1 VRACNALGCS
11 SPAGGSGAS
20 EVTTL
25 ATLVIETGALPVGSV
40 GVAYG
45 QQLAASGGDGSVDW
59 SLAGGALPDGLT
71 LSQAG
76 AIGGTPTAGGTFEFT
91 VQATG
96 AGQSV
101 AKELSIAIVSALAIT
116 TESLPT
122 GVTGVA
128 YSQTLA
134 AVGGTGVYLW
144 NLVVPGLPSG
154 FSLGATSGTIAGTPS
169 APSTSTFTVQASS
182 GGLTATREFTIRI
195 YAPLVINN
203 TSLVVGKV
211 GQAYNQQVTSGG
223 GDGDYTWLLDS
234 GQLPAGITLT
244 TTGAGIALLSGTPT
258 AAGSHAISLR
268 VNSGDG
274 QTAVRNYTLTINP

>member
-1 VRACNALGCS
+1 
-11 SPAGGSGAS
+11 
-20 EVTTL
+20 
-25 ATLVIETGALPVGSV
+25 VI
-40 GVAYG
+40 
-45 QQLAASGGDGSVDW
+45 
-59 SLAGGALPDGLT
+59 
-71 LSQAG
+71 
-76 AIGGTPTAGGTFEFT
+76 
-91 VQATG
+91 
-96 AGQSV
+96 
-101 AKELSIAIVSALAIT
+101 
-116 TESLPT
+116 
-122 GVTGVA
+122 
-128 YSQTLA
+128 
-134 AVGGTGVYLW
+134 
-144 NLVVPGLPSG
+144 PGLPSG
-154 FSLGATSGTIAGTPS
+154 FSLGATSGTIAGTPN

-234 GQLPAGITLT
+234 GQLPAGITLS
-244 TTGAGIALLSGTPT
+244 TTGDGIALLSGTPT